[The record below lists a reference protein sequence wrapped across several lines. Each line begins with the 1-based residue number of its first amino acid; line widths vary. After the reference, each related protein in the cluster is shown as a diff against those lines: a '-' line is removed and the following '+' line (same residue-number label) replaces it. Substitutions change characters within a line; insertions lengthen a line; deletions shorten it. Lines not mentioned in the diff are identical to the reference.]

1 MLIVLC
7 SFSQNEKDERFAVIV
22 HCQINKEYQ
31 FVIIKVGLLVFP
43 KRFAPFCHS
52 FWFDSGSVAANPV
65 RQATRATRR
74 LVSVKLNLFLLMPT
88 EIVANRWGKRSFLPA
103 STFNANI

>member
-7 SFSQNEKDERFAVIV
+7 SLSQNEKDERFAVTV

-31 FVIIKVGLLVFP
+31 VVTHSEH
-43 KRFAPFCHS
+43 FALFWRS

-65 RQATRATRR
+65 RQATRAARH

-103 STFNANI
+103 STFNANL